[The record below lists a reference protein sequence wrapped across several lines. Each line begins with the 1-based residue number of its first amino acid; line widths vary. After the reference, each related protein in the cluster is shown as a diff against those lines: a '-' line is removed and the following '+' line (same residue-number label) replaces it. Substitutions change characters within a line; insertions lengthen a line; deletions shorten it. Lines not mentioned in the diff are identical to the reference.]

1 MSSLLYIFFFSY
13 STYFLYKTIFG
24 SIENIYSYS
33 SIFLLNLLGYNINND
48 NLENFPSKMII
59 VGTHTSIYDF
69 FIGALYY
76 YAYLHKNYTTYLF
89 MKNDFEKI
97 CTPILKLIDK
107 KFKIIKVESKN
118 NGLTQEIIN
127 KLNNKDNYIIF
138 IAPEGTRNCVENI
151 RKGYWYISKGLN
163 AQISFLGI
171 DFYNKKIDLGKN
183 RNPESLWENELKWF
197 INECKKIITLSPERC
212 FWTKDFYQTP
222 EILEQIK

>member
-24 SIENIYSYS
+24 SVENIYSYT
-33 SIFLLNLLGYNINND
+33 SIFLLNLLGYNINNT
-48 NLENFPSKMII
+48 NLENLPSKMII
-59 VGTHTSIYDF
+59 VGSHTSIYDF

-97 CTPILKLIDK
+97 CTPILKLIDR
-107 KFKIIKVESKN
+107 KFKIIKVESKKS
-118 NGLTQEIIN
+118 GLTKEIIN
-127 KLNNKDNYIIF
+127 KLANKDNYIIF

-163 AQISFLGI
+163 SQISFLGI

-183 RNPESLWENELKWF
+183 RNPESLWENEFKWF
-197 INECKKIITLSPERC
+197 INECKKIVPLYPERC
-212 FWTKDFYQTP
+212 FWTRDFYNTP